1 VARTATLVQEVGD
14 TTAAEVCILLSA
26 TACLVCIHTAVRD
39 CPVDLATS
47 TSAKWFVAARSAR
60 KMMFMLL
67 CSQKPHKLLSWYM
80 SST

>member
-39 CPVDLATS
+39 CPVD
-47 TSAKWFVAARSAR
+47 
-60 KMMFMLL
+60 
-67 CSQKPHKLLSWYM
+67 
-80 SST
+80 